1 MPRGGR
7 RDHGCCKIDDHRMI
21 ILGGRGAYDN
31 RLSRGMIY
39 DARTEIWTPLPND
52 MPRPL
57 RNFGIAGNDKYV
69 CVIGGMTNCSRLSK
83 AMYQLSLETFEWT
96 FMAPMV
102 TARFRFATVWKGDY
116 IYVFVGVGSV
126 WWLLFE
132 FS

>member
-1 MPRGGR
+1 MPQGGR
-7 RDHGCCKIDDHRMI
+7 HDHGCCKIDDHCMI
-21 ILGGRGAYDN
+21 IMGGINTDGT
-31 RLSRGMIY
+31 LSSGMIY
-39 DARTEIWTPLPND
+39 DARTKLWTPLLND
-52 MPRPL
+52 MPETL